1 MALEVQQKIMEV
13 YNQVIESVVGVST
26 LRVIDFLFA
35 HAPVTGFG
43 SGVVVDSKGIIATN
57 SHVVEGFE
65 KITVTTSSGD
75 SFPAEILSQ
84 DPQWDIAFLK
94 VEGDSFKPAKLGDS
108 DNVKI
113 GQIVLAIG
121 NPFGQILG
129 GPSLTFGV
137 VSGVKRTLRVEGKI
151 YENMIQTDAAINP
164 GNSGG
169 PLVNLEGEVVG
180 ITTAMIPYAQGI
192 GFAIPVNEVKWA
204 LEEVRRYGRIV
215 RPWIGIFG
223 LDVTQVVAMQLG
235 LPEPGGVLV
244 VRIVPGAPAH
254 RAGIRPGDV
263 ILEADGKRLTG
274 VSDLIRVLRESGVGN
289 TVELKVY
296 RHGTVRTTSVNVEA
310 IPVP

>member
-1 MALEVQQKIMEV
+1 MTHEIQEKIIEV
-13 YNQVIESVVGVST
+13 YNKIIESVVGVST
-26 LRVIDFLFA
+26 LRVIDLIFTQ
-35 HAPVTGFG
+35 APITGFG
-43 SGVVVDSKGIIATN
+43 SGVVVDSDGLIATN

-65 KITVTTSSGD
+65 KIVVTDPHGD
-75 SFPAEILSQ
+75 TFPAEIVAE

-94 VEGDSFKPAKLGDS
+94 AEGGDFKPAKLGDS

-137 VSGVKRTLRVEGKI
+137 ISGLKRTLRVEGKV

-169 PLVNLEGEVVG
+169 PLVNLDEEVIG
-180 ITTAMIPYAQGI
+180 ITTAMIPFAQGI

-204 LEEVRRYGRIV
+204 LEQVRQYGRIV

-223 LDVTQVVAMQLG
+223 IDVTQMVARQLN
-235 LPEPGGVLV
+235 LPEPGGVLI
-244 VRIVPGAPAH
+244 VRVVPGAPAH
-254 RAGIRPGDV
+254 RAGIRAG
-263 ILEADGKRLTG
+263 
-274 VSDLIRVLRESGVGN
+274 DLIIEANGKKLEGVAHLARVLREIGIGGV
-289 TVELKVY
+289 VELKILRHGVY
-296 RHGTVRTTSVNVEA
+296 RIINVRVEG
-310 IPVP
+310 ISTQ